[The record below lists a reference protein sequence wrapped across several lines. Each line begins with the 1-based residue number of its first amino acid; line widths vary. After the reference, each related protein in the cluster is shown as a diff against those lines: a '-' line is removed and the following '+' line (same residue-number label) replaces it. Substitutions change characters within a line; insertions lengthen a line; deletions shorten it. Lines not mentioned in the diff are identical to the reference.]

1 MLSKVV
7 DALFG
12 CLHTKYSFPIT
23 TKPNRNSKGIPSK
36 PRTYVVC
43 LAMWQ
48 GPPLRLG
55 PNEGCLR
62 GQESRLI

>member
-12 CLHTKYSFPIT
+12 CLHTNYSFPIT
-23 TKPNRNSKGIPSK
+23 TKPVRNNKGVPAK

-43 LAMWQ
+43 LQCGKDLPYDWAQMKIVAEQ
-48 GPPLRLG
+48 K
-55 PNEGCLR
+55 NAA
-62 GQESRLI
+62 